1 MAPAQIKRRAF
12 LMLLAA
18 APAWPVVARAQQ
30 SERVRR
36 IGLLQGLAADDP
48 EWQRRFGAFKAGLRD
63 LGWTEGQN
71 IAFEERF
78 ADGKPERLPALA
90 AELVRANVDVI
101 VTNAAQPIEAA
112 RKATSAIPIVMASV
126 GDALGAGYVASLA
139 RPGAN
144 VTGLTLVATDQSAKR
159 LQLLKEMV
167 PKLVRVALFWNGDA
181 SGHRLQLQEMELV
194 APGLGMRLQSLALHT
209 GDEIDVSLQAAVRA
223 NAQAFFTMDDPLI
236 LSQRGR
242 IVEFAM
248 RQRLPVMGEFRSIPE
263 AGGLA
268 SYGPNLLD
276 MWRRAALYV
285 DKIFRGAKPA
295 DLPVEQPTK
304 FELVINLKTAAA
316 LGLTLAP
323 GVLAIADEVI
333 E

>member
-1 MAPAQIKRRAF
+1 MNRRAF
-12 LMLLAA
+12 MALLSAA
-18 APAWPVVARAQQ
+18 AAAWPFATRAQQ

-36 IGLLQGLAADDP
+36 LGLLQGLAADDP
-48 EWQRRFGAFKAGLRD
+48 EWQRRFGAFKRSLQDLR
-63 LGWTEGQN
+63 WTEGQN
-71 IAFEERF
+71 VTFEGRF
-78 ADGKPERLPALA
+78 ADAKPERLPVLA

-101 VTNAAQPIEAA
+101 VTNAAQSIEAA
-112 RKATSAIPIVMASV
+112 RKATSTIPIVMASV
-126 GDALGAGYVASLA
+126 GDAVAAGYVASLA
-139 RPGAN
+139 RPGGN

-159 LQLLKEMV
+159 LQLLKEIV
-167 PKLVRVALFWNGDA
+167 PNLVRVAVVWNGNA
-181 SGHRLQLQEMELV
+181 SGHRLQLREMELV
-194 APGLGMRLQSLALHT
+194 APGLGMTLQSLPLRS
-209 GDEIDVSLQAAVRA
+209 GEDIDAALQAAARA
-223 NAQAFFTMDDPLI
+223 NAQALFTMDDPLV
-236 LSQRGR
+236 LSQRAR

-248 RQRLPVMGEFRSIPE
+248 RQRLPVMGEFRSVPE

-276 MWRRAALYV
+276 NWRRAARYV

-316 LGLTLAP
+316 HGLTLAP

>member
-12 LMLLAA
+12 MSLIAGVA
-18 APAWPVVARAQQ
+18 AWPVAARAQQ

-36 IGLLQGLAADDP
+36 LGLLQGLAADDP
-48 EWQRRFGAFKAGLRD
+48 EWQRRFGAFKQGLQD

-71 IAFEERF
+71 ITFEGRF
-78 ADGKPERLPALA
+78 ADGKPERLGALA
-90 AELVRANVDVI
+90 AELVAANVDVI
-101 VTNAAQPIEAA
+101 VTNAAQSIEAA
-112 RKATSAIPIVMASV
+112 RKATSTIPIVMASV

-159 LQLLKEMV
+159 LQLLNEMV
-167 PKLVRVALFWNGDA
+167 PNLVRVALFWNADA
-181 SGHRLQLQEMELV
+181 SGHRLQLQEMELA

-209 GDEIDVSLQAAVRA
+209 GEQIDASLQAA

-236 LSQRGR
+236 LSQRTR
-242 IVEFAM
+242 ILEFAT